1 MMNRTFL
8 TKTGVILAVVLLS
21 GCAATLP
28 QKEAATD
35 INTLA
40 QQADAAYQRGDLA
53 ESGRLYTRL
62 TRAAPDVARYWYR
75 LGNSQAGTG
84 RPYAAIQ
91 TYAEALTR
99 EPGMTAA
106 WYNMGMVQLRL
117 AAHTFHAMQA
127 HADPADPLTGRSKA
141 YLEGILKLIDEA
153 PARDG
158 KAETR

>member
-1 MMNRTFL
+1 MMNRTL
-8 TKTGVILAVVLLS
+8 LSKTGVILAAVLLS
-21 GCAATLP
+21 GCAATMP
-28 QKEAATD
+28 QKEAVTD
-35 INTLA
+35 VNTLA

-62 TRAAPDVARYWYR
+62 TSAAPDVAYYWYR
-75 LGNSQAGTG
+75 LGNSQAGTDQ
-84 RPYAAIQ
+84 PYAAIQ

-127 HADPADPLTGRSKA
+127 HADPADPLSVRSRA
-141 YLEGILKLIDEA
+141 YLEGILKLINETPSTDS
-153 PARDG
+153 